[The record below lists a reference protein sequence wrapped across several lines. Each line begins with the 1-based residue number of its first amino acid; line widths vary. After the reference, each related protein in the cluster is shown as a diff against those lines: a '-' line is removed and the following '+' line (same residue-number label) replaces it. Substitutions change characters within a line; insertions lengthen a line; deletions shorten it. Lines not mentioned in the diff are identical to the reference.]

1 MRVLT
6 IFIDMI
12 RANRLQTFNA
22 KVKRPTPLDEAFKE
36 LGGTVYTN
44 CFTPGPDTPRGMA
57 SYYTGLPPYLNG
69 CTTRLKWPEHFLK
82 PELKTVFDL
91 FLEKEYALNVVSS
104 INEQNNG
111 FLPKY
116 IKEMDVN
123 NTDYDLKKYL
133 TDIRLQEK
141 HHLFI
146 SLPDYHLAFDD
157 AGYSRN
163 GEKIAYNE
171 LCSSFNIIFE
181 CFDKD
186 DFDHIFIFSDHG
198 FKFLSEYKL
207 DSSIYMIDEDRTN
220 SIMMHRE
227 KEENS
232 LNRNNKLC
240 TLMDLF
246 ATYQKILGEEVSHG
260 ISLLNKE
267 EPPFIIIED
276 HISFIPQVNQNIELW
291 ALVNKELLY
300 IRNLEK
306 AILID
311 RQTGKEKEMLVEEYD
326 MQLKENSSFG
336 FYMNEYEKTVLY
348 RKNIVH
354 DKSQYMSG
362 KVRKSRNTFI
372 KYFYIGQDILLHFI
386 YKYKASK

>member
-12 RANRLQTFNA
+12 RANRLQTFNDE
-22 KVKRPTPLDEAFKE
+22 VKKSTPLDEAFKE

-69 CTTRLKWPEHFLK
+69 CTTRLKWPEYFLK

-116 IKEMDVN
+116 IKNMDVN
-123 NTDYDLKKYL
+123 NTDYNLKKYL
-133 TDIRLQEK
+133 MSIKLQEK

-157 AGYSRN
+157 AGYSKN
-163 GEKIAYNE
+163 GEKIAYGE
-171 LCSSFNIIFE
+171 VRTSFDIIFE

-207 DSSIYMIDEDRTN
+207 DSPMYMINEDRIN
-220 SIMMHRE
+220 SIMLHRI
-227 KEENS
+227 KEENGLS
-232 LNRNNKLC
+232 RNNKLC

-246 ATYQKILGEEVSHG
+246 ATYQKILGKEVSHG
-260 ISLLNKE
+260 IPLLDKE
-267 EPPFIIIED
+267 ESDFVVIED
-276 HISFIPQVNQNIELW
+276 HISFAPQVNQNIELW
-291 ALVNKELLY
+291 ALVSKELLY

-311 RQTGKEKEMLVEEYD
+311 RRTGKEEEILVDEYD
-326 MQLKENSSFG
+326 MLLKEKSSFA
-336 FYMNEYEKTVLY
+336 FYIDEYEKTVLY

-362 KVRKSRNTFI
+362 KVREDRSTFI
-372 KYFYIGQDILLHFI
+372 KYFYIGQDLLLHFLTRI
-386 YKYKASK
+386 KAGK